1 MSSVEIDHRLLLLR
15 HAKSSWDRLELAD
28 HDRPLAPR
36 GRRAAAALGEHLRQL
51 PAPPQLV
58 LCSSAARTVET
69 LQRIRF
75 ALPRDTKVE
84 IEEGLYGADAGE
96 LLARVR
102 RLPSNVARAMLI
114 GHNPGIGDLALAL
127 AGHGDRTARA
137 SMAAK
142 FPTGAVALL
151 AIAEAWPAVRPG
163 VATLEQ
169 YWTPR

>member
-1 MSSVEIDHRLLLLR
+1 
-15 HAKSSWDRLELAD
+15 
-28 HDRPLAPR
+28 
-36 GRRAAAALGEHLRQL
+36 
-51 PAPPQLV
+51 V